1 MASIWQEQPKLG
13 DFSKIVQVLIETAKT
28 VYFSD
33 GNESRYHAEIDPDK
47 RTKKMDT
54 DLVKIQSGLFGM
66 EGWITGSLYIP
77 SAFKEKAKRGQQP
90 PQRFWCRQTLE
101 FLFSSVL
108 GSDHIWFV
116 VHWNHNVVSRQASNQ
131 VTDYA
136 SFRGYCPVV
145 TWWLQQ
151 WDWFVFET
159 AFFVKNCQNQVEF
172 QDRVVSFFVK
182 ANIHKYLINK
192 TPHSF

>member
-33 GNESRYHAEIDPDK
+33 RNESRYHAEIDPDK

-90 PQRFWCRQTLE
+90 PQRCWCQQTLE
-101 FLFSSVL
+101 FLFLSVL
-108 GSDHIWFV
+108 DSDHIWFV

-131 VTDYA
+131 MTDYA
-136 SFRGYCPVV
+136 SFRGNSPVV

-159 AFFVKNCQNQVEF
+159 AFFVKNLRN
-172 QDRVVSFFVK
+172 VK
-182 ANIHKYLINK
+182 IRWNSK
-192 TPHSF
+192 TGWFLFL

>member
-66 EGWITGSLYIP
+66 EG
-77 SAFKEKAKRGQQP
+77 
-90 PQRFWCRQTLE
+90 
-101 FLFSSVL
+101 
-108 GSDHIWFV
+108 
-116 VHWNHNVVSRQASNQ
+116 
-131 VTDYA
+131 
-136 SFRGYCPVV
+136 
-145 TWWLQQ
+145 
-151 WDWFVFET
+151 
-159 AFFVKNCQNQVEF
+159 
-172 QDRVVSFFVK
+172 
-182 ANIHKYLINK
+182 
-192 TPHSF
+192 